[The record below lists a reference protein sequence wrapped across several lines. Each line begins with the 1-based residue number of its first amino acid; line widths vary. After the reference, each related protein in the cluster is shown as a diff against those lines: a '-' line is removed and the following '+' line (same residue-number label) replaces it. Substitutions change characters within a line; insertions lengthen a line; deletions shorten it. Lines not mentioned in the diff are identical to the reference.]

1 METYKPK
8 LVVIDSLIGC
18 SGGKAFDENKSDFAT
33 PLYWLTKNNGDLFP
47 ATTILIIHHA
57 NKNGGFRGTSA
68 IRDAV
73 DETWSLKRPESD
85 PQKRS
90 KQPQQ
95 VQRHER
101 LIEVEK
107 SRSGRSGTHLIL
119 GQDDD
124 LNFYISD
131 FTPEMDPDD
140 TAPSSVRGRV
150 LNRLRTAY
158 PESRS
163 KTELLTDSLIAGSA
177 AAIKKSLQRLEAQQL
192 IVSSVPEG
200 SRSKEYKANLACGE
214 VEKLSPFGTYA
225 SNQAGSNGGQKE
237 GDSLLCP
244 PLMDGAVEIHLT
256 EEERGQI

>member
-1 METYKPK
+1 M
-8 LVVIDSLIGC
+8 
-18 SGGKAFDENKSDFAT
+18 
-33 PLYWLTKNNGDLFP
+33 
-47 ATTILIIHHA
+47 
-57 NKNGGFRGTSA
+57 
-68 IRDAV
+68 
-73 DETWSLKRPESD
+73 
-85 PQKRS
+85 
-90 KQPQQ
+90 
-95 VQRHER
+95 R

-163 KTELLTDSLIAGSA
+163 KTDLLADAVIAGSA

-192 IVSSVPEG
+192 IVSFVPEG

-214 VEKLSPFGTYA
+214 VQKVSPFGTYA
-225 SNQAGSNGGQKE
+225 SAGADSDGGQDE
-237 GDSLLCP
+237 GDKPLCP
-244 PLMDGAVEIHLT
+244 PLMDGAVEIELT
-256 EEERGQI
+256 QEERGQI